1 MPTIQKPLS
10 LLFHIFLFSS
20 LPLITTASSSPTPRA
35 QAEALIKWKRSFS
48 SSSSSSPPSL
58 LHSWSL
64 TNINN
69 LCNWTGIV
77 CGDHTTK
84 TRTVSKIDLSNMNMT
99 GTLTRF
105 DFIRFPNLTHFNLF
119 NNNFSGQ
126 IPSSIGNLTSLTFL
140 DLGNNF
146 FDQEIPSEIGRL
158 AELQYLSFHN
168 NSLYGAIPYQLS
180 HLQKHSEG
188 FWQVQP

>member
-1 MPTIQKPLS
+1 MSQVDKLKSDPTLEQMQVQTMPIIQKPLS

-35 QAEALIKWKRSFS
+35 QAEPLIKWKRSFS
-48 SSSSSSPPSL
+48 SSSSPPPSL

-69 LCNWTGIV
+69 LCNWTGIA

-84 TRTVSKIDLSNMNMT
+84 TRTVSKIDLSNMNIT

-105 DFIRFPNLTHFNLF
+105 DFIQFPDLTHFNLF
-119 NNNFSGQ
+119 SNKFSGQ
-126 IPSSIGNLTSLTFL
+126 IPSAIGNLTSLTFL
-140 DLGNNF
+140 DLGNNDF
-146 FDQEIPSEIGRL
+146 GQEDPFQKTFPNFPS
-158 AELQYLSFHN
+158 SNTFMH
-168 NSLYGAIPYQLS
+168 
-180 HLQKHSEG
+180 K
-188 FWQVQP
+188 